1 MIGLSASEWEAL
13 ALRRHELARVLGR
26 WAESLKRAALDVED
40 VVQEALVRAWRFRDR
55 FDASRS
61 SAWGW
66 LCMIAHR
73 AASKVAR
80 GGDTAKQRAS
90 VRCAWHGPVPF
101 GFRNVD
107 GVLVPD
113 EKEQRVLADART
125 MLKSGQSM
133 RAVVRELDARGVRTR
148 SGKPFARA
156 SLESALARAA

>member
-1 MIGLSASEWEAL
+1 MLSVAEWEAL
-13 ALRRHELARVLGR
+13 AIRRCELGRVLRRWARGLARL
-26 WAESLKRAALDVED
+26 ALDVED
-40 VVQEALVRAWRFRDR
+40 IVQEALTKAWRSRET
-55 FDASRS
+55 FDPSRS
-61 SAWGW
+61 SAWSW
-66 LCMIAHR
+66 LTMIAHR
-73 AASKVAR
+73 EASKRVRTFKRSEVA
-80 GGDTAKQRAS
+80 AS

-113 EKEQRVLADART
+113 EREQGILTDARR